1 MAQLGCKLRLCCHI
15 VNSMRELLDIFKLNA
30 NRQGRR
36 AAHIDHSDDY
46 MNEDFTGYGEE
57 LSSHLEDE
65 GLSYTDRP

>member
-36 AAHIDHSDDY
+36 AARIDHTEDD
-46 MNEDFTGYGEE
+46 DFTGYGEE

-65 GLSYTDRP
+65 GLSYSTKPY